1 MKENLLPLGTK
12 VFDIRFGWG
21 EIMDYTTEEKYP
33 YKVIFPN
40 VEDII
45 FTYNIA
51 GKPIDYYINPTLSLT
66 EYDLI
71 NGGFT
76 PLSDYNKPKVGDF
89 GYFWD
94 DVNEGSCYLLFS
106 FTTDIKGDFF
116 YDSKDHEWENFSKEI
131 PEWFKN
137 KMNEKNID

>member
-1 MKENLLPLGTK
+1 MKEQLLKVGTK

-33 YKVIFPN
+33 YKVIFSN

-66 EYDLI
+66 EYDLV

-89 GYFWD
+89 GYFWNNR
-94 DVNEGSCYLLFS
+94 DVS
-106 FTTDIKGDFF
+106 FQNLVYSKLIKIDIFNYDAKG
-116 YDSKDHEWENFSKEI
+116 EVWENFSKEI
-131 PEWFKN
+131 PDWFLK
-137 KMNEKNID
+137 KMNK

>member
-1 MKENLLPLGTK
+1 MELLKIGTK

-21 EIMDYTTEEKYP
+21 DIADNNYSVEHP
-33 YKVIFPN
+33 YKVNYKLHRRSCYTFS
-40 VEDII
+40 
-45 FTYNIA
+45 
-51 GKPIDYYINPTLSLT
+51 GKQNEIDINPILSLT

-94 DVNEGSCYLLFS
+94 DNMILEPRVIISSITKISKINNYYYD
-106 FTTDIKGDFF
+106 TTDTV
-116 YDSKDHEWENFSKEI
+116 YQHFSKEI
-131 PEWFKN
+131 PEFIK
-137 KMNEKNID
+137 EKIN